1 MQRYRTGMDLY
12 TRALVAYGAH
22 FLLLYTQ
29 GFTHQQTWEVLI
41 QQLER
46 GDFLQGL
53 LVPLT
58 ANAIRSPP
66 PETLL

>member
-1 MQRYRTGMDLY
+1 MDLY
-12 TRALVAYGAH
+12 AQALVAYGAR
-22 FLLLYTQ
+22 FLLPYTQ
-29 GFTHQQTWEVLI
+29 GFTHQQLWAVLI

-46 GDFLQGL
+46 GDFLHDF

-66 PETLL
+66 PETPP